1 MRIYT
6 RAGDRGMTSIR
17 GGRKVAKTD
26 VRIEANGC
34 LDELNAYLGVVRAGL
49 KTEGYINQSLFLR
62 NVQCELMALMSLVA
76 TPSDERRY
84 NPREL
89 SENAV
94 VELERRIDAIQESGV
109 LTQHFVLPSGT
120 EAGASVHYART
131 LCRKAER
138 ALWRLNDNDPVDDAI
153 MSYVNRL
160 SDYLFALAREI
171 NSESGFQNE
180 IWQPFKVRREEV
192 ANKLGK

>member
-6 RAGDRGMTSIR
+6 RTGDKGMTSIR
-17 GGRKVAKTD
+17 GGKKVAKTD

-34 LDELNAYLGVVRAGL
+34 LDELNAYLGVVRARL
-49 KTEGYINQSLFLR
+49 RAEGFESQNEFLR

-76 TPSDERRY
+76 TPSDERRF

-89 SENAV
+89 SEDAIE
-94 VELERRIDAIQESGV
+94 ELERRIDVIQESGV

-131 LCRKAER
+131 LCRRAER

-171 NSESGFQNE
+171 NFEFGFVNE
-180 IWQPFKVRREEV
+180 IWQPFK
-192 ANKLGK
+192 GKKINEI